1 MIICKWIYR
10 FIFRYIYSLDYGK
23 IFETLEGHN
32 DSVNRVCLYKDTLL
46 SASSDQSIKIWKCY
60 SNGSFSSVPEIEFED
75 HDSPIVCA
83 NFDVTGQVI
92 VSGSKNGF
100 INVHDLRS
108 KQLVKRFS
116 SHSSVVTEVSFLGN
130 DSQRIISTS
139 LDKTLTL
146 HDTFGN
152 PLIVV
157 DTNEPL
163 LTFWTEGNSILTGGN
178 DGNIKLFDFSG
189 RLMKSLTKQKSAITG
204 IDVSEDGSSMITSL
218 KEGDVIYWKSK

>member
-1 MIICKWIYR
+1 M
-10 FIFRYIYSLDYGK
+10 DYGK

-32 DSVNRVCLYKDTLL
+32 DSVNRVSLYKDTLL
-46 SASSDQSIKIWKCY
+46 SGSSDNTIKIWKCY
-60 SNGSFSSVPEIEFED
+60 TNGSFSSVPEIELED
-75 HDSPIVCA
+75 HDSPIISA
-83 NFDVTGQVI
+83 NFDSTGQII

-116 SHSSVVTEVSFLGN
+116 SHSSVVTEVTFLGN
-130 DSQRIISTS
+130 DSQRIVSTS

-163 LTFWTEGNSILTGGN
+163 LCLWTEGNSILIGGSE
-178 DGNIKLFDFSG
+178 GNLKLYDTSG
-189 RLMKSLTKQKSAITG
+189 RLMKSLTKQKSSITG
-204 IDVSEDGSSMITSL
+204 ISVGDNGNSILTSL
-218 KEGDVIYWKSK
+218 KDGDVVYWKSK